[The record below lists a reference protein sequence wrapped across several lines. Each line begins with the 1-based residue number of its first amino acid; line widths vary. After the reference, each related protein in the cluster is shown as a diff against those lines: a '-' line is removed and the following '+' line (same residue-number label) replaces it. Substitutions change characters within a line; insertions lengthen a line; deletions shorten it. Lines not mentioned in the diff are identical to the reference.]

1 VYRDDYQYGHT
12 LKTGVY
18 VIDERD
24 REDIEWFKQRME
36 VYKGSKEGECVEFN
50 AVNQEHSN

>member
-36 VYKGSKEGECVEFN
+36 VYKDSKEGEWAWVE
-50 AVNQEHSN
+50 